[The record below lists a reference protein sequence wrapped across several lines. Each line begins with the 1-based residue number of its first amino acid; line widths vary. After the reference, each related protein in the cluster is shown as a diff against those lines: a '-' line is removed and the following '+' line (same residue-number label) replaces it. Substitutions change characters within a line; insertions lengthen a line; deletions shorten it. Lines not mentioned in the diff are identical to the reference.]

1 MKRQIAWCLTFLA
14 GTWAA
19 VLIVGA
25 FMEIAP
31 GFLPLFPLAVVC
43 WFARDMTWEHEF
55 ALAMSVLDKKPFTY

>member
-19 VLIVGA
+19 VLVVGA

-31 GFLPLFPLAVVC
+31 GFLPLFPLAIAWWAKDLPV
-43 WFARDMTWEHEF
+43 FDIDREL
-55 ALAMSVLDKKPFTY
+55 ALLLEA